1 MNAFIMF
8 QPKPLEPP
16 SRRNY
21 SNEETPQEDLKGA
34 KAPHRKTKKLS

>member
-8 QPKPLEPP
+8 QTKPP